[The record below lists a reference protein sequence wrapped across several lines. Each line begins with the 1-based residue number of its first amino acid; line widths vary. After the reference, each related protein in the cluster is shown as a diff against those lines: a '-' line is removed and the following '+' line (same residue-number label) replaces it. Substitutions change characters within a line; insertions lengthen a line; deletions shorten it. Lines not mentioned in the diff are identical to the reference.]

1 MKIKNKNI
9 IQVVNGA
16 GAKPY
21 LDGDDYVHPE
31 YINDKRGCKLL
42 HFNTELGYCMF
53 DMKPKSLKIHY
64 FDKNNNELF
73 VSSAIKSLSK
83 KEYKKF
89 RYSGSLFSIKTNMKG
104 KLSKSYKVNL

>member
-21 LDGDDYVHPE
+21 LDGECKICLIPE
-31 YINDKRGCKLL
+31 YINDKRECKLL

-53 DMKPKSLKIHY
+53 DMKPKTLKIHY
-64 FDKNNNELF
+64 FDQNNNELF
-73 VSSAIKSLSK
+73 SHKISK
-83 KEYKKF
+83 
-89 RYSGSLFSIKTNMKG
+89 
-104 KLSKSYKVNL
+104 

>member
-1 MKIKNKNI
+1 MKDIKNKNI

-31 YINDKRGCKLL
+31 YINDKKGCKLL

-53 DMKPKSLKIHY
+53 DMKPKTLKIHY
-64 FDKNNNELF
+64 YCQVPIFLCAHHCLQGNQNGCKVGKN
-73 VSSAIKSLSK
+73 
-83 KEYKKF
+83 
-89 RYSGSLFSIKTNMKG
+89 
-104 KLSKSYKVNL
+104 